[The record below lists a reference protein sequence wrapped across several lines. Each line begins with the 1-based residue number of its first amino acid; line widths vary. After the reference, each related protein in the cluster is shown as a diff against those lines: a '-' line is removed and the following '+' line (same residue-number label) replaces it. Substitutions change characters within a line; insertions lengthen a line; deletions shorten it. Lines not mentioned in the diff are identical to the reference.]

1 MIHRDRTCH
10 NEGKMFFTRVLFRR
24 SFCIIDHRA
33 LMFFFFWEKGRRPPR
48 KWWFKEKMIR
58 KNRPFGRGVLKNV
71 LSKFFTKM
79 HCPRGPP
86 PTTPPRR
93 RSFFVIR
100 KRCVLIRRESTT
112 RRTHLDCILLMV
124 CAELGG
130 NLGPPVVIA
139 SISCMTRAFERGS
152 VAAEPP
158 IVAHLLNFFSKPPD
172 REKME
177 KQSSSSFISH
187 ARWMRGARDASNSP
201 SLIERKKVARCVCVC
216 VLC

>member
-1 MIHRDRTCH
+1 MIHRDRTPRE
-10 NEGKMFFTRVLFRR
+10 NEGKIVFYARSLSSFLLYHRSSRTDVL
-24 SFCIIDHRA
+24 
-33 LMFFFFWEKGRRPPR
+33 FFWEKGRRPPR

-58 KNRPFGRGVLKNV
+58 KNRPFGIGVLKNV

-100 KRCVLIRRESTT
+100 KRCVIRRESTT

-130 NLGPPVVIA
+130 NLGPPVVAFA
-139 SISCMTRAFERGS
+139 SISCMTRAFERVR

-158 IVAHLLNFFSKPPD
+158 PSSLIFFCNFFQKPPD
-172 REKME
+172 
-177 KQSSSSFISH
+177 
-187 ARWMRGARDASNSP
+187 D
-201 SLIERKKVARCVCVC
+201 ERRKTN
-216 VLC
+216 LFFFFLFFFFFLY